1 MATNSNSSMADKAK
15 DLASRLTPVQK
26 VALGAVVLTVIAGS
40 LLLSRAEGSTDMGV
54 LFTDLSSA
62 DASSVVDALAAQ
74 GVAYELT
81 DAGRT
86 VLVPTTDVY
95 NLRVDMAGQ
104 GLPSAN
110 DGYALLDNQGIT
122 TSEFRQRIDYQ
133 RALEG
138 ELAKTVSALDG
149 VKSASVHLALPDES
163 VFVDEASS
171 PTASVLVMGAMS
183 GSVTDEEVQAIV
195 HLVASSVKDMKPE
208 GVTVVDANG
217 AVLSSGGKSGGT
229 GGSSRSKYVNEIEQT
244 TAAKVTSMLS
254 RMTGPNKVSVS
265 VNAAVDLDEV
275 QSTSED
281 FTPIGTDDAGGLV
294 QKEKTLTEQYGNA
307 TINGDAGVLGPDGA
321 TITTDA
327 ANDAVTGVDGST
339 DYLKDEADRTYAL
352 DRTVSSTMKVPG
364 EITRLTV
371 AVLVDEA
378 AVTEEQMAA
387 IEEMVAT
394 AAGIDSDRGDTVTIT
409 RLPFDT
415 SMITEAEDAAAAV
428 DAAASQ
434 AQMMSMARTGAIV
447 LVIVI
452 ALFLAYRSAKQA
464 RKVTAIP
471 IDIGELT
478 TSMPRLNAGP
488 QMAIEAPQH
497 SETMA
502 LMAAR
507 PPAPEDELA
516 VIADQRPQE
525 VANVLR
531 AWLNESKTGRR

>member
-1 MATNSNSSMADKAK
+1 MATNDSSNPMGRLK
-15 DLASRLTPVQK
+15 DIAGRLTPVQK

-40 LLLSRAEGSTDMGV
+40 LVLSRTKGSAEMGV

-62 DASSVVDALAAQ
+62 DASSVVDALSGQ

-86 VLVPTTDVY
+86 VMVPKADVY

-122 TSEFRQRIDYQ
+122 TSEFRQRVDYQ

-163 VFVDEASS
+163 VFVDQPSS
-171 PTASVLVMGAMS
+171 PTASVLVMGTMT
-183 GSVTDEEVQAIV
+183 GGITDDEVQAIV
-195 HLVASSVKDMKPE
+195 HLVASSVKDMTPE

-217 AVLSSGGKSGGT
+217 AVLSAGGQAGAGAGT
-229 GGSSRSKYVNEIEQT
+229 TRSKYVAEIEQS
-244 TAAKVTSMLS
+244 TAAKVTAMLS

-265 VNAAVDLDEV
+265 VNATVDLDEV

-281 FTPIGTDDAGGLV
+281 YTPIGTDDTGGLV
-294 QKEKTLTEQYGNA
+294 QAEKTLTEQYGNA
-307 TINGDAGVLGPDGA
+307 TINGDSGVLGPDGA

-327 ANDAVTGVDGST
+327 TNDAVTGVDGNT
-339 DYLKDEADRTYAL
+339 DYVKDEASRTYAL
-352 DRTVSSTMKVPG
+352 DRTVSQTLKVPG
-364 EITRLTV
+364 TVTRLSV
-371 AVLVDEA
+371 AVLVDDA
-378 AVTEEQMAA
+378 AVTEDQIDA
-387 IEEMVAT
+387 IKEMVAT
-394 AAGIDSDRGDTVTIT
+394 AAGIDADRGDTVTVT

-415 SMITEAEDAAAAV
+415 SMITEAENAAKAE

-434 AQMMSMARTGAIV
+434 AQIMSMARTGAII

-478 TSMPRLNAGP
+478 TAYPRSNGAQLALESGARNDVAALIAG
-488 QMAIEAPQH
+488 
-497 SETMA
+497 
-502 LMAAR
+502 R
-507 PPAPEDELA
+507 PPTPEEELT

-531 AWLNESKTGRR
+531 AWLNESKTRR

>member
-1 MATNSNSSMADKAK
+1 MATNDSSNMMSRMKDMAG
-15 DLASRLTPVQK
+15 RLTPVQK

-40 LLLSRAEGSTDMGV
+40 LVLSRTKSTTEMGV

-62 DASSVVDALAAQ
+62 DASSVVDALAGQ

-86 VLVPTTDVY
+86 VMVPKTDVY

-122 TSEFRQRIDYQ
+122 TSEFRQRVDYQ

-163 VFVDEASS
+163 VFVDEPSS
-171 PTASVLVMGAMS
+171 PTASVLVMGTMS
-183 GSVTDEEVQAIV
+183 GGITDDEVQAIV

-217 AVLSSGGKSGGT
+217 AVLSSGGAAGGGAGT
-229 GGSSRSKYVNEIEQT
+229 TRTKFIAEIEQS
-244 TAAKVTSMLS
+244 TAAKVTAMLS

-265 VNAAVDLDEV
+265 VNATVDLDEV

-281 FTPIGTDDAGGLV
+281 YTPIGTDDAGGLV
-294 QKEKTLTEQYGNA
+294 KDEKTLTEQYGNA
-307 TINGDAGVLGPDGA
+307 TLNGDAGVLGPDGA
-321 TITTDA
+321 TVTPDA
-327 ANDAVTGVDGST
+327 PVDAVTGVDGNT
-339 DYLKDEADRTYAL
+339 DYLKDEASRTYAL
-352 DRTVSSTMKVPG
+352 DRTVSQTVKVPG
-364 EITRLTV
+364 TVTRLSV
-371 AVLVDEA
+371 AVLVDDA
-378 AVTEEQMAA
+378 AVTEEQLGA

-394 AAGIDSDRGDTVTIT
+394 AAGIDADRGDTVTIT

-415 SMITEAEDAAAAV
+415 SMITEAEKAAKE
-428 DAAASQ
+428 DEAAASQ
-434 AQMMSMARTGAIV
+434 AQLMSMARTGAII

-471 IDIGELT
+471 IDIGELAAAY
-478 TSMPRLNAGP
+478 PRPNGAAPL
-488 QMAIEAPQH
+488 AIESGQR
-497 SETMA
+497 SDSLA

-507 PPAPEDELA
+507 PPTPEEELA

-531 AWLNESKTGRR
+531 AWLNETKAGRR

>member
-1 MATNSNSSMADKAK
+1 MATNDSNMMSRAK
-15 DLASRLTPVQK
+15 DLAGRLTPVQK

-40 LLLSRAEGSTDMGV
+40 LVLSRSKGSTEMGV

-62 DASSVVDALAAQ
+62 DASSVVDALAGQ

-86 VLVPTTDVY
+86 VMVPKADVY

-122 TSEFRQRIDYQ
+122 TSEFRQRVDYQ

-163 VFVDEASS
+163 VFVDQPSS
-171 PTASVLVMGAMS
+171 PTASVLVMGSMS
-183 GSVTDEEVQAIV
+183 GGITDDEVQAIV

-217 AVLSSGGKSGGT
+217 VVLSAGGQAGGAAGT
-229 GGSSRSKYVNEIEQT
+229 TRTKFIAEIEQS
-244 TAAKVTSMLS
+244 TAAKVTAMLS

-265 VNAAVDLDEV
+265 VNATVDLDEV

-281 FTPIGTDDAGGLV
+281 FTPIGTDDTGGLV
-294 QKEKTLTEQYGNA
+294 QAEKTLTEQYGNA

-327 ANDAVTGVDGST
+327 TNDAVTGVDGNT
-339 DYLKDEADRTYAL
+339 DYLKDEASRTYAL
-352 DRTVSSTMKVPG
+352 DRTVSQTVKVPG
-364 EITRLTV
+364 TVTRLSV
-371 AVLVDEA
+371 AVLVDDA
-378 AVTEEQMAA
+378 AVTEEQVDA
-387 IEEMVAT
+387 IKEMVAT
-394 AAGIDSDRGDTVTIT
+394 AAGIDADRGDTVTIT

-415 SMITEAEDAAAAV
+415 SMITEAENAAKAE

-434 AQMMSMARTGAIV
+434 AQIMSMARTGAII

-478 TSMPRLNAGP
+478 AAYPRSGNSAPL
-488 QMAIEAPQH
+488 AIESGARSDMP
-497 SETMA
+497 A
-502 LMAAR
+502 LIAAR
-507 PPAPEDELA
+507 PPTPEEELA

-531 AWLNESKTGRR
+531 AWLNESKVRR

>member
-1 MATNSNSSMADKAK
+1 MATNDSNMMSRAK
-15 DLASRLTPVQK
+15 DLAGRLTPVQK

-40 LLLSRAEGSTDMGV
+40 LVLSRSKGSTEMGV

-62 DASSVVDALAAQ
+62 DASSVVDALAGQ

-86 VLVPTTDVY
+86 VMVPKADVY

-122 TSEFRQRIDYQ
+122 TSEFRQRVDYQ

-163 VFVDEASS
+163 VFVDQPSS
-171 PTASVLVMGAMS
+171 PTASVLVMGSMS
-183 GSVTDEEVQAIV
+183 GGITDDEVQAIV

-217 AVLSSGGKSGGT
+217 VVLSAGGQAGGAAGT
-229 GGSSRSKYVNEIEQT
+229 TRTKYIAEIEQS
-244 TAAKVTSMLS
+244 TAAKVTAMLS

-265 VNAAVDLDEV
+265 VNATVDLDEV

-281 FTPIGTDDAGGLV
+281 FTPIGTDDTGGLV
-294 QKEKTLTEQYGNA
+294 QAEKTLTEQYGNA

-327 ANDAVTGVDGST
+327 TNDAVTGVDGNT
-339 DYLKDEADRTYAL
+339 DYLKDEASRTYAL
-352 DRTVSSTMKVPG
+352 DRTVSQTVKVPG
-364 EITRLTV
+364 TVTRLSV
-371 AVLVDEA
+371 AVLVDDA
-378 AVTEEQMAA
+378 AVTEEQVDA
-387 IEEMVAT
+387 IKEMVAT
-394 AAGIDSDRGDTVTIT
+394 AAGIDADRGDTVTIT

-415 SMITEAEDAAAAV
+415 SMITEAENAAKAE

-434 AQMMSMARTGAIV
+434 AQIMSMARTGAII

-478 TSMPRLNAGP
+478 AAYPRSGNSAPL
-488 QMAIEAPQH
+488 AIESGARSDMP
-497 SETMA
+497 A
-502 LMAAR
+502 LIAAR
-507 PPAPEDELA
+507 PPTPEEELS

-531 AWLNESKTGRR
+531 AWLNESKVRR

>member
-1 MATNSNSSMADKAK
+1 
-15 DLASRLTPVQK
+15 
-26 VALGAVVLTVIAGS
+26 
-40 LLLSRAEGSTDMGV
+40 
-54 LFTDLSSA
+54 
-62 DASSVVDALAAQ
+62 
-74 GVAYELT
+74 
-81 DAGRT
+81 

-163 VFVDEASS
+163 VFVDEPSS

-265 VNAAVDLDEV
+265 VNAVVDLDEV

-294 QKEKTLTEQYGNA
+294 QIEKTLTEQYGNA

-321 TITTDA
+321 TITPDPAVDDA
-327 ANDAVTGVDGST
+327 TEVDGST
-339 DYLKDEADRTYAL
+339 DYLKDEASRTYAL
-352 DRTVSSTMKVPG
+352 DRTVSSTLKVPG
-364 EITRLTV
+364 EITRLTGR
-371 AVLVDEA
+371 
-378 AVTEEQMAA
+378 
-387 IEEMVAT
+387 IEDMERSK
-394 AAGIDSDRGDTVTIT
+394 G
-409 RLPFDT
+409 
-415 SMITEAEDAAAAV
+415 TEAER
-428 DAAASQ
+428 
-434 AQMMSMARTGAIV
+434 AQTEK
-447 LVIVI
+447 
-452 ALFLAYRSAKQA
+452 AKQEQ
-464 RKVTAIP
+464 
-471 IDIGELT
+471 IDKLEQRIVELE
-478 TSMPRLNAGP
+478 NA
-488 QMAIEAPQH
+488 QLELIEQFKKY
-497 SETMA
+497 
-502 LMAAR
+502 
-507 PPAPEDELA
+507 
-516 VIADQRPQE
+516 QG
-525 VANVLR
+525 VA
-531 AWLNESKTGRR
+531 E